1 MIARSRSQVVE
12 AIGRTIAF
20 SSERNRGSGTSR
32 NSTRPRLTNVN
43 WRMGIQHDV
52 RGQRLTVWPC
62 AGTAPRLGAE
72 EEPLIR
78 KADARS
84 AMLNR
89 ATYKGSSST
98 RGRPVADGLRKE

>member
-62 AGTAPRLGAE
+62 AGTAARLGA
-72 EEPLIR
+72 
-78 KADARS
+78 DASS

-89 ATYKGSSST
+89 ATYKGVFIDAGQT
-98 RGRPVADGLRKE
+98 QWPMDCGRR